1 VSGAGGGRVLA
12 VLPAL
17 SSLAI
22 VGVGL
27 VLTAQAVPRVL

>member
-1 VSGAGGGRVLA
+1 VLA

-17 SSLAI
+17 SAIAI

-27 VLTAQAVPRVL
+27 ALTAQAVPKVL